1 MRSLRLTLQ
10 GLSRAAREPKLAALL
25 WLLHL
30 LLAAAAI
37 TPVAIVLARA
47 LEFAPHGDALL
58 EGAKVGVIVDLLRQA
73 PAIGATLRPALLAAV
88 ALALVGN
95 ALLAGGT
102 LEVLIARDAQPT
114 GHRFGRGAGRFAG
127 RFLRAG
133 VVAVAVGAVAAAIA
147 AAPFLIV
154 RKAFEDS
161 VRTEAEMVRVL
172 ARLVGLAVAG
182 LVFSMVLMALDLA
195 RVRAVRD
202 DRRDTVRLFLRAL
215 TTIVRR
221 PLLLF
226 GVWGWNALARGAV
239 LTATAALAS
248 ILPATAWAGLVALFV
263 VQQAAFLLRAGL
275 RVALWQSEIT
285 LADALD
291 RAHQL

>member
-1 MRSLRLTLQ
+1 MRSLPLTLQ

-47 LEFAPHGDALL
+47 LEYAPHGDALL
-58 EGAKVGVIVDLLRQA
+58 EGAKVGLIVDLLRQT
-73 PAIGATLRPALLAAV
+73 PAIGATLRPALLAAA

-102 LEVLIARDAQPT
+102 LEVLISRDAQPM

-133 VVAVAVGAVAAAIA
+133 VVAIVVGAVAAVIA

-154 RKAFEDS
+154 RKAFEES
-161 VRTEAEMVRVL
+161 LRAEAEMVRVL

-215 TTIVRR
+215 ATVVRR

-239 LTATAALAS
+239 LAAGAALAS

-275 RVALWQSEIT
+275 RVALWQSEIA

-291 RAHQL
+291 RARQR